1 MEEGRLAYEAI
12 SLRSPE
18 NGRLLVDK
26 LSLVIPPRGRYLIR
40 AVEDDATVALF
51 RATAGLEVSG
61 EGRVVLPGPRAIQ
74 FLAERP
80 YLPPGTLRE
89 ALVPPGMDSTLSN
102 QQLIELLVEW
112 ELDLI
117 LARAAGLDT
126 EHDWDSF
133 LSLGEQQL
141 LAALRIVL
149 AAPQFVILDRPGT
162 ALGIDGIHNVLAHFS
177 AAAIGFVVLGHS
189 RGADEFYDAVVEIH
203 ADGGWR

>member
-1 MEEGRLAYEAI
+1 
-12 SLRSPE
+12 
-18 NGRLLVDK
+18 
-26 LSLVIPPRGRYLIR
+26 
-40 AVEDDATVALF
+40 
-51 RATAGLEVSG
+51 
-61 EGRVVLPGPRAIQ
+61 
-74 FLAERP
+74 
-80 YLPPGTLRE
+80 
-89 ALVPPGMDSTLSN
+89 MDSTLSN

-141 LAALRIVL
+141 LAALRIFL

-162 ALGIDGIHNVLAHFS
+162 ALGAEGIKNLLSHFS
-177 AAAIGFVVLGHS
+177 AAAIGFVVLGHT
-189 RGADEFYDAVVEIH
+189 RGSEEFYDSVVDIQ